1 MVCLLQYIIGIELP
15 MNFCLHNSLA
25 AEAAGY
31 LTCYYYIS
39 TQYFC
44 HLICFSLISL
54 SRRRLHLAESQAFYL
69 IVNRRTII
77 STSMTLAEVYHTEKD
92 SDGFLYITYAAQEI
106 FGWCWVVL
114 LIYSQRTL
122 ITKIYCVLFVCLFV
136 VVFPS
141 TLIHNPPNPASPC
154 SLLHVYH
161 LFS

>member
-1 MVCLLQYIIGIELP
+1 

-31 LTCYYYIS
+31 LTCYYYIC

-106 FGWCWVVL
+106 FG
-114 LIYSQRTL
+114 
-122 ITKIYCVLFVCLFV
+122 
-136 VVFPS
+136 
-141 TLIHNPPNPASPC
+141 
-154 SLLHVYH
+154 
-161 LFS
+161 

>member
-1 MVCLLQYIIGIELP
+1 
-15 MNFCLHNSLA
+15 MNFCLHNPLA

-39 TQYFC
+39 AQYFW
-44 HLICFSLISL
+44 HLHNLLFLIYL

-106 FGWCWVVL
+106 FGSCQMVL
-114 LIYSQRTL
+114 LIA
-122 ITKIYCVLFVCLFV
+122 KG
-136 VVFPS
+136 
-141 TLIHNPPNPASPC
+141 H
-154 SLLHVYH
+154 
-161 LFS
+161 